1 MANEHIA
8 LDIGHG
14 TDTWE
19 KGGGKGVR
27 KNGIVYEEHTA
38 NSDTAE
44 RVRKI
49 LEAHGLKVWMPQKP
63 MSPDRSLASRTA
75 EANRRGVKL
84 YWSIHYDA
92 GAPSARGAW
101 AFYWNTSAKMKKIA
115 EQYAAN
121 AKAAGLAVH
130 GTGAHPSRI
139 GDWTNFH
146 VLRETKMPAILTE
159 NGFMTNAQ
167 DFEGIFGKN
176 KAAYRQKVAEVNAQT
191 ILGYFGI
198 KYDPKKSGG
207 IIVQASKKPVKINP
221 KYTHD
226 PQDRK
231 GEVVLKMEMNYR
243 TEPSLSAPVIRVL
256 PKGHGSNPKKPVHY
270 YEIKGDWIRL
280 GIGWVSNKDGKYV
293 EIKKRYVKPP
303 QPAEPKKTIYRVIVD
318 GVQVGAYSQDDNALK
333 QAELS
338 IAKGAKNIEIQKI

>member
-1 MANEHIA
+1 MANEDVA

-63 MSPDRSLASRTA
+63 MSPDRSLTSRTN
-75 EANRRGVKL
+75 EANKRGIKL
-84 YWSIHYDA
+84 YWSIHYNA
-92 GAPSARGAW
+92 GAADVRGVC
-101 AFYWNTSAKMKKIA
+101 AFYWHTSAKMKKLA
-115 EQYAAN
+115 EQFAAN
-121 AKAAGLAVH
+121 AKAAGLATH
-130 GTGAHPSRI
+130 GNGTHAGRI
-139 GDWTNFH
+139 GEWTNLH
-146 VLRETKMPAILTE
+146 IIRETKMPAILTE
-159 NGFMTNAQ
+159 NGFMTNSA

-176 KAAYRQKVAEVNAQT
+176 KAAYRQKVAEVNAKT

-198 KYDPKKSGG
+198 KYDPKKDGTV
-207 IIVQASKKPVKINP
+207 IQASKKPVKTNP
-221 KYTHD
+221 AYTID

-243 TEPSLSAPVIRVL
+243 TEPSLSAPIIRVL
-256 PKGHGSNPKKPVHY
+256 PKGHGSDPKKPVHY
-270 YEIKGDWIRL
+270 YEIKGDWLRL
-280 GIGWVSNKDGKYV
+280 GTGWVSNKGGKYV

-318 GVQVGAYSQDDNALK
+318 GVQEGAYSQDDNALK
-333 QAELS
+333 RAELA
-338 IAKGAKNIEIQKI
+338 IAKGAKNIQIVKI